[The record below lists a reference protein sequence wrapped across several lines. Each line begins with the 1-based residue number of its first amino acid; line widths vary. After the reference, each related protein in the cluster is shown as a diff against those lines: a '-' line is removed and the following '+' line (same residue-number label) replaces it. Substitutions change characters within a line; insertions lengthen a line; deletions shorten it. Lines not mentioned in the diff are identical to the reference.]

1 MTSRKLKGFT
11 LIELLIVIAILAI
24 LSAIAIPSYLKYREK
39 AFMSSYGIPLVRACA
54 GEMAAYCMGKRVEGA
69 SDVTLNASSFP
80 TCRNGTA
87 TETPVGSFNMTITGA
102 LICEASG
109 HISGGIV
116 SGSIDGNRFRV
127 ICSFQN
133 QSLKCDI
140 LERNT

>member
-54 GEMAAYCMGKRVEGA
+54 GEMAAYCMEKKAEEA
-69 SDVTLNASSFP
+69 STITLNSSSFP
-80 TCRNGTA
+80 NCRNGTA
-87 TETPVGSFNMTITGA
+87 TETPAGSLNMTITGT

-109 HISGGIV
+109 HISGGAV
-116 SGSIDGNRFRV
+116 VGSIDGNRFRV

-140 LERNT
+140 LESNT